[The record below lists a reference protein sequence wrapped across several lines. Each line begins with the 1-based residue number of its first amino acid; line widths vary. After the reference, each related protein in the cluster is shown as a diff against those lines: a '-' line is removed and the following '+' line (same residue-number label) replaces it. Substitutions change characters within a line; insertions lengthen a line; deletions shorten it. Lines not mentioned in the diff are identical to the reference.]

1 MIRATDRGDA
11 NIRPPVEA
19 PVEGVVHRDAS
30 RPPAGDTL
38 ELTLNGLS
46 PRLREALDRAL
57 HAEGDINAALDPQS
71 PGLLESLDR
80 VLNLGGGAAQLP
92 GLVGEMDPEQLEAFL
107 QALAE
112 LLKHGVVGYEYR
124 WVNGEP
130 QKVFID
136 VAIGSDLHRAP
147 LVRDGSLDVLR

>member
-46 PRLREALDRAL
+46 PRLREALAIPVVRPL
-57 HAEGDINAALDPQS
+57 KEG
-71 PGLLESLDR
+71 
-80 VLNLGGGAAQLP
+80 
-92 GLVGEMDPEQLEAFL
+92 VGEL
-107 QALAE
+107 
-112 LLKHGVVGYEYR
+112 
-124 WVNGEP
+124 
-130 QKVFID
+130 
-136 VAIGSDLHRAP
+136 VAARTAAASVP
-147 LVRDGSLDVLR
+147 